1 MEVSVLIGLRLL
13 IYPSF
18 FTEFGALLQN
28 SSLKEFQ
35 VGFLVI
41 TDLAASILS
50 FLGSRWLRVVLDE
63 KSSQEQPVLA
73 GPILDLT
80 LSYDVTSNIA
90 IFANDTTLFSTFHR
104 VSNLWEQ
111 QELVS
116 ELESVLRGTVRWDR
130 N

>member
-18 FTEFGALLQN
+18 ITEFGTLLQN

-50 FLGSRWLRVVLDE
+50 FLGSRLLRVVLDE

-90 IFANDTTLFSTFHR
+90 IFANDTTLFFTFHR

>member
-41 TDLAASILS
+41 TDLAASIFS
-50 FLGSRWLRVVLDE
+50 FLGSSWLRVVLDE

-90 IFANDTTLFSTFHR
+90 IFANDTTLFFTFHR